1 MEGRG
6 TATEHDIE
14 VFNDSLE
21 RCTRS
26 SGFLDRF
33 YELFLA
39 SSDEVAEKFRHTD
52 FRKQKRAL
60 RISLYLMMSV
70 TEGKPEGDAHLE
82 RIARLHSK
90 ADRDIP
96 PKLYDLWLDS
106 LVLAVKEF
114 DPLFGEE
121 TEKAWRRI
129 MRPGIEFMKSK
140 Y

>member
-1 MEGRG
+1 MEARG
-6 TATEHDIE
+6 TATEHDVE

-26 SGFLDRF
+26 PGFLDRF

-39 SSDEVAEKFRHTD
+39 SSDDVAEKFRHPD
-52 FRKQKRAL
+52 FKRQQRAL
-60 RISLYLMMSV
+60 RVSLYLMMSA
-70 TEGKPEGDAHLE
+70 TEGKVEGDAHLQ
-82 RIARLHSK
+82 RIARLHSRS
-90 ADRDIP
+90 DRDIKP
-96 PKLYDLWLDS
+96 ELYDLWLDC
-106 LVLAVKEF
+106 LVRAVKEF
-114 DPLFGEE
+114 DPSFGEE